1 VALVNNTKPS
11 QKKPRLRHRTDR
23 AWFSR
28 LLRHSTRK
36 QSGSIHSTWST
47 QQHCCSNT
55 TIILLSCL
63 KLTQISDAKWK
74 RTTWP
79 YEPHELIKQ
88 RLTST
93 EPHVTNN
100 TSRFCRQLEKHKGK
114 HIYLWQLQTDHQHSG
129 SGLLAQPS
137 PSHSRVTT
145 FRLLSRLGQVPDIW
159 DRWVLQADAGFCR
172 RMPFLSPEQQRQST
186 EETDY
191 RAKFCCSSSNG
202 MSIHRR

>member
-1 VALVNNTKPS
+1 MALVNNTKPS

-100 TSRFCRQLEKHKGK
+100 TSRFCRLKLEKHKGK
-114 HIYLWQLQTDHQHSG
+114 HIYISDNFKLTTNTVVQVYLHNPLPPTVA
-129 SGLLAQPS
+129 LL
-137 PSHSRVTT
+137 
-145 FRLLSRLGQVPDIW
+145 LQVPGIW
-159 DRWVLQADAGFCR
+159 DRWAGSFCR
-172 RMPFLSPEQQRQST
+172 RCPSCHPNNSVKALKGWIIVPNFVVLHQMV
-186 EETDY
+186 
-191 RAKFCCSSSNG
+191 
-202 MSIHRR
+202 